1 MGLNE
6 ALDPVVTALT
16 GVPARAW
23 RGAGP
28 GPGGRSAS
36 GAGLNEAL
44 DPVVTGERDW
54 ASGRSPTQRP
64 EVRHW

>member
-6 ALDPVVTALT
+6 ALDPVVAALT
-16 GVPARAW
+16 GVPARVTR
-23 RGAGP
+23 RGTRA
-28 GPGGRSAS
+28 GGRSAS

-54 ASGRSPTQRP
+54 AGGRSPTQRP
-64 EVRHW
+64 EARH